1 MGKISKTFTLLLVLL
16 FLMSL
21 VQLQTSTV
29 KAESKTIVVPDDYS
43 SIQAAIS
50 NANQG
55 DRIFVRQG
63 TYNENQ
69 MIISKS
75 VEISGENSSNTRLI
89 LKTPMWFGGYQLGGT
104 GLIQEYFYNN
114 SLVINADKVELSG
127 FAISY
132 QETTPN
138 PSSLPYEV
146 LGGGSVT
153 VNGNEAKI
161 SGNVFVNTGFI
172 IYGSNSIVSSN
183 TFQQFVACFGSN
195 NKLYHNN
202 FIAGHFSGEQYDED
216 VSAES
221 GSVNIWDDG
230 YPSGGNYWGYFATT
244 NLNATML
251 DSSGISNKPYII
263 DKNNQDRYPL
273 LEPFNSSF
281 LTHYLEEIAPPEI
294 LVISPTN
301 QTYNKPIVP
310 LTFSADKTINW
321 ASYSLDGEPNVTLT
335 IDSGLASGAIINET
349 LTNLTDGYHN
359 ITVYA
364 NSTFGY
370 NGVSQT
376 VTFKIVKPEPFPTV
390 AVATISAVVVVVV
403 LVVGL
408 LVYFKKH
415 KLVSIL

>member
-63 TYNENQ
+63 TYNENS

-104 GLIQEYFYNN
+104 GLIQKYFYNN

-153 VNGNEAKI
+153 VNGNEANI

-183 TFQQFVACFGSN
+183 TFKQFVACFGSN

-263 DKNNQDRYPL
+263 DKNNQDTYPL

-335 IDSGLASGAIINET
+335 IDSGLASGAIVNET
-349 LTNLTDGYHN
+349 LKNLTSGYHN

-370 NGVSQT
+370 AGTSQT
-376 VTFKIVKPEPFPTV
+376 VTFEIAKPELFPTGSVVV
-390 AVATISAVVVVVV
+390 ASAIAVVVVA
-403 LVVGL
+403 GL
-408 LVYFKKH
+408 FAYFKKH
-415 KLVSIL
+415 KRVRTH